1 MIINK
6 SGRFIW
12 VDENEYCAFVGRGDG
27 KPLRVRVNYYKV
39 GGEVLIVCD

>member
-12 VDENEYCAFVGRGDG
+12 VDENEYCAFVDGR
-27 KPLRVRVNYYKV
+27 PLRVRVNYYKV